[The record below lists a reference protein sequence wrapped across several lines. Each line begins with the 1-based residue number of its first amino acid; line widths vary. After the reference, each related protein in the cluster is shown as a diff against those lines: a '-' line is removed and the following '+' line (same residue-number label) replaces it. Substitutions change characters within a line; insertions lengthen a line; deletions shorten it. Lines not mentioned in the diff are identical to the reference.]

1 MLDGMKMSPTKI
13 DYKTMIHVTIVYLL
27 VFLISTLGVEL
38 LKSIVTG
45 TAGPTTRFLTRC
57 VIAPCALVG
66 LGFWFGR
73 VLGLVTHALVL
84 MLLGLFIYLN
94 WPIIPLMDFK
104 RQLVS
109 EMEVPLLFAFA
120 FCSLPNFLIE
130 IHLIS

>member
-13 DYKTMIHVTIVYLL
+13 DYKTMIHVTIFYLL

-73 VLGLVTHALVL
+73 VLGLVTHGLVL
-84 MLLGLFIYLN
+84 TLLGLFIYLN
-94 WPIIPLMDFK
+94 WPILPAMNFQ

-120 FCSLPNFLIE
+120 FCGLFIRIKKE
-130 IHLIS
+130 